1 MLNCIEKIKKNINLE
16 EGSKTIE
23 NILITI
29 YLVEG
34 ISTKELAR
42 RNFLPLPITAA
53 IKKEFIKEKL
63 VIQDRGTRLTS
74 NGIFFVEKEL
84 GFKNINKELYIRL
97 LTDTQEEH
105 KEITEIK
112 EEIHNIFQCRPQADV
127 TLDQSKSSVDT
138 SLKRAMLC
146 LKNYDLIGKN
156 ILCLGDDDLVSI
168 ALGFLLKN
176 FSHTL
181 FIKILRLL

>member
-53 IKKEFIKEKL
+53 IKKNLSKKNWLFKIEE
-63 VIQDRGTRLTS
+63 QD
-74 NGIFFVEKEL
+74 
-84 GFKNINKELYIRL
+84 
-97 LTDTQEEH
+97 
-105 KEITEIK
+105 
-112 EEIHNIFQCRPQADV
+112 
-127 TLDQSKSSVDT
+127 
-138 SLKRAMLC
+138 
-146 LKNYDLIGKN
+146 
-156 ILCLGDDDLVSI
+156 
-168 ALGFLLKN
+168 
-176 FSHTL
+176 
-181 FIKILRLL
+181 